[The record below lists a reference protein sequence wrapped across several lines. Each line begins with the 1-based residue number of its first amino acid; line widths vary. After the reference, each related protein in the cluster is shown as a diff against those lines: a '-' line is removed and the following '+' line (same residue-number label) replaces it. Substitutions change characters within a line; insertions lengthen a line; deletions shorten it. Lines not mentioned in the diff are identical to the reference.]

1 MKNYNISAYI
11 SNYLLE
17 HNISA
22 SEIEKETNIPEEK
35 LLGKAVLTAGEF
47 LDLCCY
53 LNISPD
59 KIIEENQE
67 K

>member
-17 HNISA
+17 HNISVR
-22 SEIEKETNIPEEK
+22 ELEKEINIPEEK
-35 LLGKAVLTAGEF
+35 LLGKAVLTAKEF

-59 KIIEENQE
+59 RIIEENQ
-67 K
+67 KK